1 MFLGVLIIVF
11 VVLGS
16 AGSVWLNLFNGRKS
30 NRRFKKGSLFING
43 KPLEFTNKL

>member
-1 MFLGVLIIVF
+1 MILVVLIIIF
-11 VVLGS
+11 VIVGS
-16 AGSVWLNLFNGRKS
+16 ASSVWLNLFNGRKS